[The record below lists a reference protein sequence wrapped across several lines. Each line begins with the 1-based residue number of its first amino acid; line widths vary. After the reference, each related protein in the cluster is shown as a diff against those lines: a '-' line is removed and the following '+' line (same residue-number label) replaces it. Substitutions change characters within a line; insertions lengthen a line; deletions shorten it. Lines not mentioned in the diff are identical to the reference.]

1 MNLREKSD
9 AVLEHILGDTWAIKT
24 NNARIPLYMPD
35 RNNAVMIDAG
45 YAPTSQEAILGLL
58 EQENIHVRA
67 VLVSHWHIDHVGC
80 IPSLQEKYGTH
91 TYMSRFAWIM
101 INSFNMER
109 KSVFSYP
116 FLVIPNENLTL
127 RDDEHLIA
135 SDATEIS
142 VCGYTF
148 QILRYPGHETDN
160 MGYVTPDNVV
170 YLSDTILSQDVL
182 HSIRIP
188 YFADWDADLKTKRQL
203 LDHNF
208 SACVMAHNG
217 VVIGSGRQI
226 IQANID
232 NMLEKIEL
240 VASLCEQEIT
250 IEDLTSRMV
259 EVTAGKPDVVGKV
272 NGTRRNTEKVLE
284 YLFKNGRL
292 EIFAKDG
299 YVYYRT
305 KEADP
310 SVKPSYAGIFKPI

>member
-1 MNLREKSD
+1 MNLREKSN
-9 AVLEHILGDTWAIKT
+9 AVLEHILGDTWCICT
-24 NNARIPLYMPD
+24 NSARIPLYMPD

-58 EQENIHVRA
+58 EQENIRVRA

-80 IPSLQEKYGTH
+80 IPALQKKYGAH
-91 TYMSRFAWIM
+91 IYMSRFAWIM
-101 INSFNMER
+101 INSYNMER

-116 FLVIPNENLTL
+116 FLVIPKEDLSLQEN
-127 RDDEHLIA
+127 EHLI
-135 SDATEIS
+135 DPEATELT

-148 QILRYPGHETDN
+148 QVLRFPGHETDN
-160 MGYVTPDNVV
+160 MGYVTPDRVA

-188 YFADWDADLKTKRQL
+188 YFTDWDLDLKTKRQIL
-203 LDHNF
+203 EYDF
-208 SACVMAHNG
+208 DGYVMAHNG
-217 VVIGSGRQI
+217 MVVGSARSLVQE
-226 IQANID
+226 NIN

-240 VASLCEQEIT
+240 VATLCKKETT
-250 IEDLTSRMV
+250 IEDLTARMV
-259 EVTAGKPDVVGKV
+259 EVTSGRPDVVGKV
-272 NGTRRNTEKVLE
+272 NGTRRNTEKILD

-310 SVKPSYAGIFKPI
+310 SVPPSYAGIFKPI

>member
-1 MNLREKSD
+1 MNLREKSN
-9 AVLEHILGDTWAIKT
+9 AVLEHILGDTWCIKT

-58 EQENIHVRA
+58 EKENIQVRA

-80 IPSLQEKYGTH
+80 IPVLREKYGTH
-91 TYMSRFAWIM
+91 SYMSRFTWFLL
-101 INSFNMER
+101 NNFDTTR
-109 KSVFSYP
+109 KTVFSYP
-116 FLVIPNENLTL
+116 YIIMPQEGVAMRE
-127 RDDEHLIA
+127 DEHLIDP
-135 SDATEIS
+135 DATEIS

-148 QILRYPGHETDN
+148 QVLRFPGHETEN
-160 MGYVTPDNVV
+160 LGYVTPDRVA

-188 YFADWDADLKTKRQL
+188 YFTDWDTDLKTKRQIL
-203 LDHNF
+203 ELDYN
-208 SACVMAHNG
+208 AYVMAHNG
-217 VVIGSGRQI
+217 VVIGSARSLVQE
-226 IQANID
+226 NID
-232 NMLEKIEL
+232 NMLSKIEL
-240 VASLCEQEIT
+240 VASLCQEAIT
-250 IEDLTSRMV
+250 IEDLNAKMV
-259 EVTAGKPDVVGKV
+259 AVTGGMPDVVGKV

-284 YLFKNGRL
+284 YLYKNGRL

-310 SVKPSYAGIFKPI
+310 SVPPSYAGIFKPI